1 MSPTHK
7 KSFIL
12 VFIFLCV
19 FTISSLFLIDYNG
32 SSSKSENEVVAS
44 NGNPQITH
52 PLLPS
57 IDYESL
63 NETWYNPKIEMII
76 VVPDGNEAFANAC
89 KPLAD
94 WKNQKGVKTLILS
107 NYSKY
112 PGEDNQSKIRN
123 MIKSYYESDGIRWVL
138 LSGDAQDDLIPIRKI
153 YNPDTIV
160 IGDTEL
166 HGFSQSYKPTDY
178 YYADL
183 TGSWDTDGDG
193 IYGEKALFS
202 DEINWIPEVYVGRL
216 PASNVNELS
225 EMINKTLKYE
235 KNPEIGDWM
244 NRMLLAG
251 GVSDPIDPIYDPD
264 GEDEA
269 RLTSYILQYYVQ
281 DQMNFTHL
289 CRTTSAYTPP
299 APYEALNHSSFNN
312 SFNDGYS
319 TILFA
324 GHGDYDIFSDDYSG
338 PYKTLYTNEDAQ
350 DCSNT
355 YNPSLVYADA
365 CTTSCYDNNFFDDN
379 IGEILIKD
387 KNGGAIGYIGGLRL
401 TWYYTNDYLLEALN
415 RGNAKHFWKLFFED
429 KTFQQGKAL
438 YDSKVSYMNS
448 FYYKFKRNPY
458 HVEAER
464 KQLSTYCLLGDPE
477 VDIYTGIPGKIENI
491 SLPITIYE
499 GQLVEI
505 ERITDNYSRIVPYP
519 RLYIRTEDGIE
530 RTVYGDKNGNV
541 KFRLPLGVYKTYN
554 ISISGHNLDKFSY
567 FNFTTQPDE
576 KSPKIN
582 NILYSP
588 NQPTVSTNIN
598 CYIKTSD
605 NESGIESLFLI
616 YSTDN
621 FKTYQFLRF
630 KNDFTENQEEFLF
643 RSLKLEPADYQY
655 ILYARDYASHGTYLW
670 LPSFQISIKTPV
682 SYYFIE
688 ILAISF
694 AIIAAGFCI
703 YCVIIIKKY
712 PKNLKNFREFNK

>member
-1 MSPTHK
+1 MALIRK

-12 VFIFLCV
+12 VLLFLFIFS
-19 FTISSLFLIDYNG
+19 ISSISILYYNELALKNENEALASNG
-32 SSSKSENEVVAS
+32 SS
-44 NGNPQITH
+44 QFTF

-63 NETWYNPKIEMII
+63 NDTWYNPKLEMII
-76 VVPDGNEAFANAC
+76 IVPNGSEIFANAC
-89 KPLAD
+89 KPLAE

-107 NYSKY
+107 NYSLY

-138 LSGDAQDDLIPIRKI
+138 LAGDAQDDLIPIRKI

-160 IGDTEL
+160 IGDTEP

-183 TGSWDTDGDG
+183 TGSWDSDGDG
-193 IYGEKALFS
+193 IYGEITLFS

-235 KNPEIGDWM
+235 EDPEIGDWM

-251 GVSDPIDPIYDPD
+251 GVSEPVNPIKDPD

-281 DQMNFTHL
+281 DQMNSTHL

-299 APYEALNHSSFNN
+299 VPYEDLNHSSFNN

-324 GHGDYDIFSDDYSG
+324 GHGDYDEFADADGGIR
-338 PYKTLYTNEDAQ
+338 TLYTSGDAQ
-350 DCSNT
+350 DCSNA

-365 CTTSCYDNNFFDDN
+365 CTTSCYDSDDFDNN
-379 IGEILIKD
+379 IGEILIKN

-415 RGNAKHFWKLFFED
+415 RGNAKYFWKVFFED
-429 KTFQQGKAL
+429 KIFQQGKAL

-448 FYYKFKRNPY
+448 FYYKFKRVPY

-477 VDIYTGIPGKIENI
+477 VDIYTDIPGKIENI
-491 SLPITIYE
+491 SLPSTIYE

-505 ERITDNYSRIVPYP
+505 EKITDNYSRIVPYP
-519 RLYIRTEDGIE
+519 RLYITTEDGIE

-541 KFRLPLGVYKTYN
+541 KFRLPLGAYKTYN
-554 ISISGHNLDKFSY
+554 ISISGHNLDKFS
-567 FNFTTQPDE
+567 NFSFITEPDNNL
-576 KSPKIN
+576 PKIN
-582 NILYSP
+582 NFLYSP

-598 CYIKTSD
+598 WYFKTTD

-616 YSTDN
+616 YSADN
-621 FKTYQFLRF
+621 FKTYQYIQF
-630 KNDFTENQEEFLF
+630 KNDFTENQEDFMF
-643 RSLKLEPADYQY
+643 RTLKLEPGDYQY
-655 ILYARDYASHGTYLW
+655 ILYARDYANHGIYLW
-670 LPSFQISIKTPV
+670 LPSFQISINIPLT
-682 SYYFIE
+682 YYFIE
-688 ILAISF
+688 SIAITF

-703 YCVIIIKKY
+703 YYVVI
-712 PKNLKNFREFNK
+712 LKNYPRKIEKFTEI